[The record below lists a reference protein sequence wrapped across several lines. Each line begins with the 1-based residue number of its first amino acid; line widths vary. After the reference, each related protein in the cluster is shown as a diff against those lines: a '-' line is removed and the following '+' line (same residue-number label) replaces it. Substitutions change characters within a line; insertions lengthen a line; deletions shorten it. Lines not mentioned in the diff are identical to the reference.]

1 MINSRRKRSASARQ
15 PLLDWAAEK
24 FGARLAATEGIIPK
38 AQPRAAL
45 EKLRR
50 AVEAL
55 GDLQLTAVAAATQ
68 ASGSLIISLA
78 LVHGHITTEEA
89 AAASQLDETWQN
101 QKWGEDPEQTER
113 LEALKKEIRAV
124 AVLIKLTDDFI

>member
-1 MINSRRKRSASARQ
+1 M
-15 PLLDWAAEK
+15 
-24 FGARLAATEGIIPK
+24 T
-38 AQPRAAL
+38 PRMFALKAL
-45 EKLRR
+45 E
-50 AVEAL
+50 
-55 GDLQLTAVAAATQ
+55 
-68 ASGSLIISLA
+68 LIRKVYDGA
-78 LVHGHITTEEA
+78 QYVDGVWFHTTTEEA